1 MRIRRFRPSTA
12 ARGLAA
18 AAALLL
24 AGAVS
29 PAASAATTRPA
40 EQPTAGQ
47 VVPTASVP
55 ASQLR
60 GLSKPTPYKEY
71 AKARGAARPALA
83 PRAAA
88 ADPGEEKD
96 LRTEC
101 AKHTKAA
108 PSAKGWFK
116 NRFEGCQKRH
126 FDLLFRNFDNTKA
139 IGRLKFDQWV
149 LAFAYDGAR
158 KVDYIASI
166 EDIIVQTVDGEDA
179 TKWQVSQDF
188 SHIIDAS
195 NSDPD
200 PVVNAPATTLRDELL
215 GVWDKKPS
223 WNLTYTSPDKG
234 AQYSKGNLQRVFSTI
249 TMGLTANS
257 PSSKKPYQMV
267 DAYHS
272 NIRFD
277 YAGPTAGKYKG
288 TVLTE
293 ARVELALNR
302 KDAATKESSLHIYD
316 ALNRPERTFPSWPG
330 KTTPG
335 VTEPLHRLVDPDK
348 QDANRKKSIKECEKV
363 WGKYDGTGLQCDEY
377 PFASTKEG
385 SNKGDDRYSVRLID
399 GDDNEAGGRA
409 LNALYI
415 GNRMLDG
422 DPFYVKVT

>member
-12 ARGLAA
+12 ARGLIA

-24 AGAVS
+24 ACTIPPIASATAS
-29 PAASAATTRPA
+29 PAP
-40 EQPTAGQ
+40 QPTAGQ
-47 VVPTASVP
+47 IVPTSTVP
-55 ASQLR
+55 ASELR
-60 GLSKPTPYKEY
+60 GLSKPVPYADY

-83 PRAAA
+83 PRAAV

-116 NRFEGCQKRH
+116 SRFEGCQKRP
-126 FDLLFRNFDNTKA
+126 FDLVLRDIKGTTA

-149 LAFAYDGAR
+149 LAFTHDGSR
-158 KVDYIASI
+158 KVDYVSSI
-166 EDIIVQTVDGEDA
+166 ENIIVQTIPGEDA
-179 TKWQVSQDF
+179 TKWRVSQDF
-188 SHIIDAS
+188 SHSIDAS
-195 NSDPD
+195 SSDPD
-200 PVVNAPATTLRDELL
+200 PKVSAPATTRRDELL
-215 GVWDKKPS
+215 GGWDKKPS
-223 WNLTYTSPDKG
+223 WTLTYTSPDKG
-234 AQYSKGNLQRVFSTI
+234 AQYSKGNLQRVFSTL
-249 TMGLTANS
+249 TMDVTANS
-257 PSSKKPYQMV
+257 PNAKLPYSLV
-267 DAYHS
+267 GAYYS
-272 NIRFD
+272 NVRFD

-288 TVLTE
+288 TVLTQ
-293 ARVELALNR
+293 ARVELAMNR

-330 KTTPG
+330 KTVPG
-335 VTEPLHRLVDPDK
+335 ATEPLHRLVDPDK
-348 QDANRKKSIKECEKV
+348 QEANRKKSIKECEKV

-399 GDDNEAGGRA
+399 GDDNEAGGRS